1 MSVKRRTN
9 TEWRK
14 LVAEYE
20 ASGMTQEQWCLANGI
35 NFYTFKDRAMRLRKM
50 DEKGVVGPIFRSKA
64 KNGWVEVTEP
74 ASDRAAESDPAEEPP
89 CLGEIRIMVGGFTIL
104 VTDGFSDVTFTRVIN
119 AFKAVT
125 S

>member
-9 TEWRK
+9 AEWRK

-50 DEKGVVGPIFRSKA
+50 DEEGVVGPIFRPKA

-74 ASDRAAESDPAEEPP
+74 ASSRTAESDPAEEPP
-89 CLGEIRIMVGGFTIL
+89 SLGEIRIVIGGFTVL
-104 VTDGFSDVTFTRVIN
+104 VTDGFSEATFTRVII
-119 AFKAVT
+119 ALKAVT